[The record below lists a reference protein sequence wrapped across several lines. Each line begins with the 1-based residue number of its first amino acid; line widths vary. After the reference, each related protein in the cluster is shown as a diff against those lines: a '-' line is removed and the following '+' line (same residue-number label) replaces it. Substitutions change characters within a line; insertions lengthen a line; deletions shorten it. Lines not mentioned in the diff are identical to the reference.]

1 MNEASVGRFRRHSM
15 LSKNLSMA
23 LLDNSVEEVVDEIL
37 AHIHDVHMKVK
48 DLVAIFNRIKLSI
61 ELYVSLLKRIIF
73 EW

>member
-1 MNEASVGRFRRHSM
+1 
-15 LSKNLSMA
+15 MA